1 MLSVHPTRS
10 RFSSPRTAAAALA
23 QHNAQRSASFLLL
36 LNGEDRLDWIEGHL
50 VPIALIPLVR
60 SVLKRRYLL
69 YEMADLVSVLPQHIS
84 EAFAPIE
91 AGPDPDACT
100 RKALKRAINCAIK
113 DLSERDQNALLL
125 SKPPLIT
132 PRVLAVMQ
140 DLKLD
145 ERAALAFC
153 AQHNASALPY
163 RKAYMTRINR
173 WQPPFG

>member
-1 MLSVHPTRS
+1 MR
-10 RFSSPRTAAAALA
+10 
-23 QHNAQRSASFLLL
+23 
-36 LNGEDRLDWIEGHL
+36 
-50 VPIALIPLVR
+50 
-60 SVLKRRYLL
+60 
-69 YEMADLVSVLPQHIS
+69 
-84 EAFAPIE
+84 
-91 AGPDPDACT
+91 
-100 RKALKRAINCAIK
+100 
-113 DLSERDQNALLL
+113 RDQNALLL

>member
-1 MLSVHPTRS
+1 MLSVRPARS
-10 RFSSPRTAAAALA
+10 RFSSAHSATAALV

-36 LNGEDRLDWIEGHL
+36 LNGEDRRDWIEGHL
-50 VPIALIPLVR
+50 VPIALVPLVR
-60 SVLKRRYLL
+60 NILKRRYLL
-69 YEMADLVSVLPQHIS
+69 YEIADLLSVLPLHVT

-91 AGPDPDACT
+91 ASLDPDTCT
-100 RKALKRAINCAIK
+100 RKALNSAINCAIK
-113 DLSERDQNALLL
+113 DLNERDQKTLLR

-153 AQHNASALPY
+153 AKHNASALPY
-163 RKAYMTRINR
+163 RKAYMARLDNWEPR
-173 WQPPFG
+173 FE